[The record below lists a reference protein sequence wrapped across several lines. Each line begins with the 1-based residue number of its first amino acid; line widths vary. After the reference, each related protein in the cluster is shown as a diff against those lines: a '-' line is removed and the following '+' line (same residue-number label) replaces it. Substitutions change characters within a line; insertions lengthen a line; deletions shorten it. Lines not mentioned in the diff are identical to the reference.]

1 MATVP
6 RNFFH
11 SKLFPVISSAH
22 LHFWEISCHFLFDLI
37 MCCNC
42 HLLRFPFRPTP
53 CHVDRLHLWLP
64 FATLKLWRQYH
75 PFSNRRFW
83 QQNVQPFRR
92 KAGRGGQEIGSFFLI
107 RWNKYIVNAR
117 HLLACNTALRNALLL
132 PPTLRNALL
141 WRYVTRY
148 FYLQRY
154 VTRYSNVT

>member
-1 MATVP
+1 MAIVP

-22 LHFWEISCHFLFDLI
+22 LHFWEISCHFLFDFI

-107 RWNKYIVNAR
+107 RWKWRRRKTFFLGSFGFEKYYQNFKHNYA
-117 HLLACNTALRNALLL
+117 
-132 PPTLRNALL
+132 
-141 WRYVTRY
+141 
-148 FYLQRY
+148 Q
-154 VTRYSNVT
+154 SNENFFLVFDIDFR